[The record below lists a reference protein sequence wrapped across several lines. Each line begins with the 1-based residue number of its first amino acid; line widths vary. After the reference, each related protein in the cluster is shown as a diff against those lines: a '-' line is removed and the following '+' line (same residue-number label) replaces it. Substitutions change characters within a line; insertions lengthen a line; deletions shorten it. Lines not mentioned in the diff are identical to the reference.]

1 MGGFSRAIE
10 KATGMDPPAIE
21 VQREAVRE
29 GPKGPTRAEMDQSR
43 RIDVA
48 RRGRRA
54 TLLTSTKNVDQDL
67 TLGTKTL
74 LG

>member
-1 MGGFSRAIE
+1 MGGFIG
-10 KATGMDPPAIE
+10 KITGQEPPQQA
-21 VQREAVRE
+21 QREAVKQE
-29 GPKGPTRAEMDQSR
+29 PKGPTRAEMDQSR
-43 RIDVA
+43 RVDVA

-54 TLLTSTKNVDQDL
+54 TILTSTKNVDQDL

>member
-1 MGGFSRAIE
+1 MGGFVE
-10 KATGMDPPAIE
+10 KLTGQDYEPPQQA
-21 VQREAVRE
+21 QRQAVRE
-29 GPKGPTRAEMDQSR
+29 EPKGPTRAEMDQSR